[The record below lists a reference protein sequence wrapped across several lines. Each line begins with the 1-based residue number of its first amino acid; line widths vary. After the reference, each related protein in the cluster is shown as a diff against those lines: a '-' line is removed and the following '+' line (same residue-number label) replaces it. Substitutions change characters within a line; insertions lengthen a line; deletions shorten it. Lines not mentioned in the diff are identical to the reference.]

1 MRTVMKKGAARV
13 LSLLL
18 CLTMLLGMVP
28 ASMAAAED
36 TGSSGDTQA
45 RIVHLDMGRKYF
57 TPDWIMDL
65 IDKMALYGYNQ
76 LELDFGNSGAGQLR
90 FKLDNMDVT
99 YNATVTEMMPVQ
111 QETLEE
117 PADAEQ
123 PTDAIEQPA
132 DTTEQPTD
140 ATEQP
145 ADATEQPTDATEQ
158 PADATEQPTDATEQ
172 PADATEQPTDEVKA
186 LVEEVALQ
194 NETVGVTGSD
204 VMEFEA
210 RNITVEKTVNLDSA
224 FEEGKYLTETEMA
237 DIIAHANQNGI
248 EIVPLL
254 NSPGHFGAVL
264 AGVKDAET
272 GETVDFR
279 YAGSNSSLDITN
291 PDATAFGLAVVEKY
305 AKWFHDRGCTTFNIG
320 ADEFA
325 NDYGMGFAKLTP
337 SEWTNFDTY
346 ITDLYNMLTDI
357 GYDTVRMFN
366 DSVNYGSHTSEIP
379 SGIEV
384 CYWSCGWSGYDL
396 AAARDLADAGYSLIN
411 TNSTYYY
418 VLREPNNRNSIP
430 AENDILANFT
440 NESFIAN
447 YGTDTVTGAAGSM
460 FCIWCD
466 YPDGTTQEQVMNEIS
481 APLAA
486 MAYQM
491 QGGET
496 GTGLTYE
503 LFKEYGINAEVDLG
517 YTSEQNVSVKEGAST
532 EVKVPNVD
540 LSGTYTADDP
550 DVASVSVQ
558 YYNQEAGTSYTFAP
572 VGSISRDGQ
581 YVIKSKGYYLT
592 LNNGSLGAT
601 TNVEEAALWTAG
613 SSGGGYLYSNGYYL
627 RYNDGL
633 TTTTSSRNATSWSF
647 DGSKGLHYAEQVW
660 WWTTNYYITC
670 SNGRWTASTDGSN
683 QVGTRNTESTA
694 ARDESV
700 ITFNGLSAGETSV
713 IIGDVKYNITVT
725 RELNAEPL
733 TVEYWITNAGVN
745 GSSTD
750 SQSIQIEAEAVYGE
764 NGVDLST
771 LVDQTGMWGEQQVVL
786 WKTTV
791 LDYNNHQSGDS
802 GDDETA
808 DGDDFTLI
816 RYWDDS
822 WQYYYNNSWQTINTS
837 GYYGDQV
844 VAYYLQVTD
853 VTTEVTT
860 LTKDWGY
867 STDSTT
873 PDTSSGQGQVAL
885 AFAVVYP
892 DGTLSPATEDLIYD
906 KATIFN
912 YWGGRNF
919 GIISVQNNSDYNVS
933 KITVTDGKR
942 TQNTRRNVWYPD
954 DTITWEK
961 KQLDSGSYWYDEAV
975 AWEKS
980 QGGVPTVYGNGY
992 EWTAKNQAT
1001 LILIYLEPT
1010 QSEDNLTV
1018 NYEVEDSGTPFYSF
1032 DVKVTNTTGQ
1042 EEKTFLNSLVNGGHP
1057 VNVGSITLDD
1067 AAYVVNSSGV
1077 QQKFN
1082 KDLTTVPALV
1092 NTIYGSGLFTYTGA
1106 SISADGKTLTLT
1118 YRKNAA
1124 SQYQYVVDFGLPV
1137 TVPLTELGINP
1148 QGVTS
1153 VRGTASYGAISG
1165 TNQAIT
1171 YTPNSILKTTA
1182 TAQLTITFGDG
1193 QQQRVAVDFVPA
1205 STVYY
1210 EAEDFVST
1218 KGAWSEA
1225 GTSGSRTQA
1234 ATKLGAE
1241 TNNYGYDAAYDNNA
1255 NGWSNG
1261 NADKVTVSA
1270 ATFNSNSAWPTASF
1284 SFTGTGVDII
1294 SQTDVKAGAILVD
1307 VKDGSN
1313 KPVKQYIVNNY
1324 YGYTYSQETGW
1335 TVSGTNGNG
1344 IDSIYQ
1350 VPVIAVRGLN
1360 HGNYNVTITVAYDS
1374 LFDVANKGSFD
1385 FYLDAIR
1392 VYNTLEN
1399 SSVYATDGEANPIFV
1414 PVHER
1419 VTGFGT
1425 TGTLVDGLLNATLDQ
1440 FKVVGPNNEVYLAP
1454 GQSVTLEFKDA
1465 DKAGKGQ
1472 IAARIISGAGPAKLD
1487 IGGQTVTVKST
1498 VDMYYEL
1505 SNNVNSKVKITN
1517 VSSATIAL
1525 TMFKFFDV
1533 KQ

>member
-1 MRTVMKKGAARV
+1 MRTVMQKGAARV
-13 LSLLL
+13 LALFL

-57 TPDWIMDL
+57 TPDWIKSL

-76 LELDFGNSGAGQLR
+76 LELDFGNSKEGQLR

-99 YNATVTEMMPVQ
+99 YNATVTEMVPVQ

-132 DTTEQPTD
+132 D

-145 ADATEQPTDATEQ
+145 ADATEQPA
-158 PADATEQPTDATEQ
+158 DATEQ

-210 RNITVEKTVNLDSA
+210 RNTTVEKTVNLDSA
-224 FEEGKYLTETEMA
+224 FEEGKYLTQTEMA
-237 DIIAHANQNGI
+237 NIIAYADEKGI

-272 GETVDFR
+272 GEAVDLR
-279 YAGSNSSLDITN
+279 YPGSNSSLDITN
-291 PDATAFGLAVVEKY
+291 PDATAFGLAVVKKY
-305 AKWFHDRGCTTFNIG
+305 AQWFYGQDCRTFNIG

-325 NDYGMGFAKLTP
+325 NDTGSMGFATFDQTLW
-337 SEWTNFDTY
+337 SNFDTY
-346 ITDLYNMLTDI
+346 ITDLYNMLTGI

-366 DSVNYGSHTSEIP
+366 DSVNYGYHTSTFPEDIQ
-379 SGIEV
+379 V
-384 CYWSCGWSGYDL
+384 CYWSCGWGGYDL
-396 AAARDLADAGYSLIN
+396 AAASELAEASYSLIN

-440 NESFIAN
+440 NESFIGSN
-447 YGTDTVTGAAGSM
+447 GTTDTVTGAAGSM

-466 YPDGTTQEQVMNEIS
+466 YPDYTSQEEVMNEIS

-496 GTGLTYE
+496 GTDLTYE
-503 LFKEYGINAEVDLG
+503 VFKEYGINAEVDLG

-532 EVKVPNVD
+532 EVKVSNVD

-558 YYNQEAGTSYTFAP
+558 YYKQEAGTSYTFEPAS
-572 VGSISRDGQ
+572 SISRNGQ
-581 YVIKSKGYYLT
+581 YVIKSNGYYLT

-601 TNVEEAALWTAG
+601 TNVAEAALWTASG
-613 SSGGGYLYSNGYYL
+613 SDYYGYTLKSGSYYL
-627 RYNDGL
+627 WYNDDL
-633 TTTTSSRNATSWSF
+633 TITTNSRYATDWSF
-647 DGSKGLHYAEQVW
+647 RPNNGGLCYEDSG
-660 WWTTNYYITC
+660 WWTTDYYYITY
-670 SNGRWTASTDGSN
+670 SNGRWTVDEYSSN

-700 ITFNGLSAGETSV
+700 ITFTGLNEGETSV

-745 GSSTD
+745 GSSTG

-771 LVDQTGMWGEQQVVL
+771 LVDQTGLWGEQPVVL

-816 RYWDDS
+816 RYWNDR
-822 WQYYYNNSWQTINTS
+822 WQYYYNNSWQTITTS
-837 GYYGDQV
+837 GYYADQV

-867 STDSTT
+867 STDTTT
-873 PDTSSGQGQVAL
+873 PDTSSRQGQVAL

-892 DGTLSPATEDLIYD
+892 DGTLSPASEDLIYD

-919 GIISVQNNSDYNVS
+919 GIISVQNNSDYTVS
-933 KITVTDGKR
+933 KITVTEGAR
-942 TQNTRRNVWYPD
+942 ARNTRDNVWYPT

-961 KQLDSGSYWYDEAV
+961 KQLDSGSYWYDETV

-980 QGGVPTVYGNGY
+980 EGGVPTVYGNGY

-1042 EEKTFLNSLVNGGHP
+1042 EEKTFLNSLENNGGNP
-1057 VNVGSITLDD
+1057 VQVGSIILDD
-1067 AAYVVNSSGV
+1067 NAYVVNSSGV

-1153 VRGTASYGAISG
+1153 VRGTASYGAISYDAAS
-1165 TNQAIT
+1165 QSIT

-1182 TAQLTITFGDG
+1182 TAQLTVTFGDG

-1210 EAEDFVST
+1210 EAEDFVNT
-1218 KGAWSEA
+1218 TGAWSQA
-1225 GTSGSRTQA
+1225 GTSGSRTQT

-1324 YGYTYSQETGW
+1324 YGYTYSEETGW
-1335 TVSGTNGNG
+1335 TVSSTNGNG
-1344 IDSIYQ
+1344 INSIYQ

-1360 HGNYNVTITVAYDS
+1360 HGNYNVTITVVYDD
-1374 LFDVANKGSFD
+1374 LFAVAGQNSFD

-1399 SSVYATDGEANPIFV
+1399 SGVYATDGEANPIFV

-1419 VTGFGT
+1419 VTNFGAS
-1425 TGTLVDGLLNATLDQ
+1425 GTLVDGLKEASLGL
-1440 FKVVGPNNEVYLAP
+1440 FKTVGPNNEVYLAP
-1454 GQSVTLEFKDA
+1454 GQSVELAMKDGETGTA
-1465 DKAGKGQ
+1465 Q
-1472 IAARIISGAGPAKLD
+1472 LAARIISGTGTASLALSN
-1487 IGGQTVTVKST
+1487 GQTVNVKST
-1498 VDMYYEL
+1498 VDEYYKVASINNTVTIENT
-1505 SNNVNSKVKITN
+1505 SNC
-1517 VSSATIAL
+1517 TIAV
-1525 TMFKFFDV
+1525 TMLKIFGGV
-1533 KQ
+1533 Q

>member
-36 TGSSGDTQA
+36 TDSSGDTQA

-57 TPDWIMDL
+57 TPDWIKSL

-76 LELDFGNSGAGQLR
+76 LELDFGNSEAGQIR
-90 FKLDNMDVT
+90 FKLENMDVT
-99 YNATVTEMMPVQ
+99 YNATVTEMVPVQ

-123 PTDAIEQPA
+123 PTDATEQPTDATEQPA
-132 DTTEQPTD
+132 DATEQPAD

-158 PADATEQPTDATEQ
+158 PADATEQPADTTE
-172 PADATEQPTDEVKA
+172 EPTDEVKA

-210 RNITVEKTVNLDSA
+210 RNTTVKKTVNLDSA
-224 FEEGKYLTETEMA
+224 FEGGKYLTETEMA

-264 AGVKDAET
+264 AGVKDKET

-291 PDATAFGLAVVEKY
+291 PDATAFGLAVVKKY
-305 AKWFHDRGCTTFNIG
+305 ARWFYDQGCTTFNIG

-325 NDYGMGFAKLTP
+325 NDNDTGSMGFATF
-337 SEWTNFDTY
+337 EWNRTLWSNFDTY
-346 ITDLYNMLTDI
+346 ITNLYDMLTDM
-357 GYDTVRMFN
+357 GYETVRMFN

-384 CYWSCGWSGYDL
+384 CYWSCGWWGYDL
-396 AAARDLADAGYSLIN
+396 SAASELADAGYSLIN

-418 VLREPNNRNSIP
+418 VLREPSDPNSIP
-430 AENDILANFT
+430 VENDILNNFT
-440 NESFIAN
+440 NESFIASN
-447 YGTDTVTGAAGSM
+447 GTTETVTGAAGSM

-466 YPDGTTQEQVMNEIS
+466 YPDYTSEEEVMNEIS

-503 LFKEYGINAEVDLG
+503 VFKAYGINAEVDLG
-517 YTSEQNVSVKEGAST
+517 YNFEQNVSVKEGAST

-540 LSGTYTADDP
+540 LTGDYTADDP
-550 DVASVSVQ
+550 GVASVSVQ
-558 YYNQEAGTSYTFAP
+558 YYKQEAGTTTTFAP
-572 VGSISRDGQ
+572 VISISRNGQ
-581 YVIKSKGYYLT
+581 YVIKSGNYYMT
-592 LNNGSLGAT
+592 LNGSSLGVT
-601 TNVEEAALWTAG
+601 TNVEEAALWTAD
-613 SSGGGYLYSNGYYL
+613 SNGGGYLYSNGYYL
-627 RYNDGL
+627 RYSNGSL
-633 TTTTSSRNATSWSF
+633 SASSRNATDWSF
-647 DGSKGLHYAEQVW
+647 SDNRGFYRDGGWFGSD
-660 WWTTNYYITC
+660 YYITY
-670 SNGRWTASTDGSN
+670 SNGSWTATTNGSN
-683 QVGTRNTESTA
+683 QVGTRSTESTA

-700 ITFNGLSAGETSV
+700 ITFNGLNEGETSV

-745 GSSTD
+745 GSSTG

-822 WQYYYNNSWQTINTS
+822 WQYYYNNSWQTITTS
-837 GYYGDQV
+837 GYHADQV
-844 VAYYLQVTD
+844 VAYYLQATD

-867 STDSTT
+867 STNNPT
-873 PDTSSGQGQVAL
+873 DTSGGLGQDAL

-919 GIISVQNNSDYNVS
+919 GIISVQNNSDYTVS
-933 KITVTDGKR
+933 KITVTSGTR
-942 TQNTRRNVWYPD
+942 ATNTYSN
-954 DTITWEK
+954 TWGPNDRINWNK
-961 KQLDSGSYWYDEAV
+961 KTLDSGARWYDETV

-980 QGGVPTVYGNGY
+980 EGGVPTVYGNGY

-1042 EEKTFLNSLVNGGHP
+1042 EEKTFLNSLVNGSYP

-1118 YRKNAA
+1118 YRKNAD

-1171 YTPNSILKTTA
+1171 YTPTSILKTTA

-1193 QQQRVAVDFVPA
+1193 QQQRVTVDFVPA

-1218 KGAWSEA
+1218 AGAWSEA

-1241 TNNYGYDAAYDNNA
+1241 TKNYGYDVAYDNNA

-1270 ATFNSNSAWPTASF
+1270 ATYSTNGTWPTASF

-1324 YGYTYSQETGW
+1324 YGYTYSEETGW
-1335 TVSGTNGNG
+1335 TVSDTNGNG
-1344 IDSIYQ
+1344 INSIYQ
-1350 VPVIAVRGLN
+1350 VPVIAVRGLA
-1360 HGNYNVTITVAYDS
+1360 HDTYNVTITVVYDD
-1374 LFDVANKGSFD
+1374 LFDVAEQESFE

-1392 VYNTLEN
+1392 VYNTLAD
-1399 SSVYATDGEANPIFV
+1399 SSVYATDHENNPAFV
-1414 PVHER
+1414 PVHNR
-1419 VTGFGT
+1419 VTAT
-1425 TGTLVDGLLNATLDQ
+1425 AATLVDGKTNASLEEFTY
-1440 FKVVGPNNEVYLAP
+1440 FGPNNEVYLAP
-1454 GQSVTLEFKDA
+1454 GQSVTLTMEGDETSRA
-1465 DKAGKGQ
+1465 Q
-1472 IAARIISGAGPAKLD
+1472 LAARIISGTGTASLEVGTET
-1487 IGGQTVTVKST
+1487 INVKST
-1498 VDMYYEL
+1498 VDEYY
-1505 SNNVNSKVKITN
+1505 KVASIGNTVTIEN
-1517 VSSATIAL
+1517 TGNCTIAV
-1525 TMFKFFDV
+1525 TMLKIFGGV
-1533 KQ
+1533 Q

>member
-1 MRTVMKKGAARV
+1 MRTVMQKGAARV
-13 LSLLL
+13 LALFL

-57 TPDWIMDL
+57 TADWIKSL

-123 PTDAIEQPA
+123 PTDAI
-132 DTTEQPTD
+132 
-140 ATEQP
+140 EQP

-210 RNITVEKTVNLDSA
+210 RNTTVEKTVNLDSA
-224 FEEGKYLTETEMA
+224 FVEGEYLNETEMA
-237 DIIAHANQNGI
+237 GIIDYANQNGI

-264 AGVKDAET
+264 AGVEDAET
-272 GETVDFR
+272 GETVDLR
-279 YAGSNSSLDITN
+279 YPGSNSSLDITN
-291 PDATAFGLAVVEKY
+291 PDATAFGLAVVKKY
-305 AKWFHDRGCTTFNIG
+305 AQWFYGQDCRTFNIG

-325 NDYGMGFAKLTP
+325 NDTGSMGFATFDQTLW
-337 SEWTNFDTY
+337 SNFDTY
-346 ITDLYNMLTDI
+346 ITDLYNMLTGI

-366 DSVNYGSHTSEIP
+366 DSVNYGYHTSTFPEDIQ
-379 SGIEV
+379 V

-396 AAARDLADAGYSLIN
+396 SAASELADAGYSLIN

-430 AENDILANFT
+430 EESVILANFS
-440 NESFIAN
+440 NESFIGSN
-447 YGTDTVTGAAGSM
+447 GTTDTVTKAAGSM

-647 DGSKGLHYAEQVW
+647 DGSKGLHYAEQVL

-791 LDYNNHQSGDS
+791 LDYNNHQSGDP

-816 RYWDDS
+816 RYWNDR
-822 WQYYYNNSWQTINTS
+822 WQYYYNNSWQTITTS
-837 GYYGDQV
+837 GYYADQV

-867 STDSTT
+867 STDTTT
-873 PDTSSGQGQVAL
+873 PDTSSRQGQVAL

-919 GIISVQNNSDYNVS
+919 GIISVQNNSDYTVS
-933 KITVTDGKR
+933 KITVTDGRR
-942 TQNTRRNVWYPD
+942 TRNTSANVWHPT

-961 KQLDSGSYWYDEAV
+961 KQLDSGSYWYDETV

-1042 EEKTFLNSLVNGGHP
+1042 EEKTFLNSLVNGNYP
-1057 VNVGSITLDD
+1057 VNVGSINLDD

-1137 TVPLTELGINP
+1137 RVLLTELGINP

-1153 VRGTASYGAISG
+1153 VSGTASYGAISYDAAS
-1165 TNQAIT
+1165 QSIT

-1182 TAQLTITFGDG
+1182 TAQLTVTFGDG
-1193 QQQRVAVDFVPA
+1193 QQQRVTVDFVPA

-1218 KGAWSEA
+1218 AGAWSEA

-1234 ATKLGAE
+1234 ATKLGEE

-1261 NADKVTVSA
+1261 NADKVTVDT
-1270 ATFNSNSAWPTASF
+1270 ATYNNGGWPTASF

-1313 KPVKQYIVNNY
+1313 TPVKQYIVNNY
-1324 YGYTYSQETGW
+1324 YGYTYSEETGW
-1335 TVSGTNGNG
+1335 TVSDKNGNG
-1344 IDSIYQ
+1344 ISSIYQ
-1350 VPVIAVRGLN
+1350 VPVIAVRGLK
-1360 HGNYNVTITVAYDS
+1360 HGTYNVTITVVYDD
-1374 LFDVANKGSFD
+1374 LFDVANKDSFD

-1392 VYNTLEN
+1392 VYNTLAD
-1399 SSVYATDGEANPIFV
+1399 SSVYATDHENNPAFV
-1414 PVHER
+1414 PVHNR
-1419 VTGFGT
+1419 VTAT
-1425 TGTLVDGLLNATLDQ
+1425 AATLVDGKTNANLEEFTY
-1440 FKVVGPNNEVYLAP
+1440 FGPNNEVYLAP
-1454 GQSVTLEFKDA
+1454 DQSVTLTMEGDETG
-1465 DKAGKGQ
+1465 KAQ
-1472 IAARIISGAGPAKLD
+1472 LAARIISGTGTASLALSN
-1487 IGGQTVTVKST
+1487 GQTVNVKST
-1498 VDMYYEL
+1498 VDEYYKVA
-1505 SNNVNSKVKITN
+1505 SINNTVTIENTGN
-1517 VSSATIAL
+1517 CTIAV
-1525 TMFKFFDV
+1525 TMLKIFGRV
-1533 KQ
+1533 Q

>member
-13 LSLLL
+13 LALLL

-28 ASMAAAED
+28 ASMAAAEY

-76 LELDFGNSGAGQLR
+76 LELDFGNSEAGQIR

-99 YNATVTEMMPVQ
+99 YNATVTEMVPVQ

-132 DTTEQPTD
+132 D
-140 ATEQP
+140 
-145 ADATEQPTDATEQ
+145 ATEQPT
-158 PADATEQPTDATEQ
+158 DATEQPTDATEQ

-210 RNITVEKTVNLDSA
+210 RNTTVEKTVNLDSA
-224 FEEGKYLTETEMA
+224 FVEGEYLNETEMA
-237 DIIAHANQNGI
+237 GIIDYANQNGI

-264 AGVKDAET
+264 AGVKDKET
-272 GETVDFR
+272 DEAVDFR
-279 YAGSNSSLDITN
+279 YVGSNSSLDITN
-291 PDATAFGLAVVEKY
+291 PDATAFGLAVVKKY
-305 AKWFHDRGCTTFNIG
+305 AQWFYDQDCRTFNIG

-325 NDYGMGFAKLTP
+325 NDNDTGSMGFATF
-337 SEWTNFDTY
+337 EWNQTLWSNFDTY
-346 ITDLYNMLTDI
+346 ITNLYDMLTDM
-357 GYDTVRMFN
+357 GYETVRMFN

-396 AAARDLADAGYSLIN
+396 SAASELADAGYSLIN

-418 VLREPNNRNSIP
+418 VLREPSDPNSIP

-466 YPDGTTQEQVMNEIS
+466 YPGGTTQGQVMNEIS

-503 LFKEYGINAEVDLG
+503 VFKAYGINAEVDLG

-558 YYNQEAGTSYTFAP
+558 YYKQEAGTTTTFAP
-572 VGSISRDGQ
+572 VSSISRNGQ
-581 YVIKSKGYYLT
+581 YVIESNGYYLT
-592 LNNGSLGAT
+592 LNGSSLGAT
-601 TNVEEAALWTAG
+601 TNVEEATLWTANN
-613 SSGGGYLYSNGYYL
+613 SGGGYLYSNGYYL
-627 RYNDGL
+627 RYNNGTL
-633 TTTTSSRNATSWSF
+633 SVSNRNATSWSF
-647 DGSKGLHYAEQVW
+647 DGSKGLHYAEQEW
-660 WWTTNYYITC
+660 WWTTNYYITY
-670 SNGRWTASTDGSN
+670 SNGSWTASTDGSN

-700 ITFNGLSAGETSV
+700 ITFTGLSAGETSV

-745 GSSTD
+745 GSSTG

-771 LVDQTGMWGEQQVVL
+771 LVDQTGLWGEQPVVL

-1032 DVKVTNTTGQ
+1032 DVKVTNTTG
-1042 EEKTFLNSLVNGGHP
+1042 EPDKTFLNSLENNGGNP
-1057 VNVGSITLDD
+1057 VQVGSIILDD
-1067 AAYVVNSSGV
+1067 NAYVRNSSGV

-1118 YRKNAA
+1118 YRKNAD
-1124 SQYQYVVDFGLPV
+1124 SQYRYVVDFGLPV

-1153 VRGTASYGAISG
+1153 VRGTASYGAISYVAAS
-1165 TNQAIT
+1165 QSIT
-1171 YTPNSILKTTA
+1171 YTPTSILNTTA

-1218 KGAWSEA
+1218 AGAWSEA
-1225 GTSGSRTQA
+1225 GASGSRTQA

-1241 TNNYGYDAAYDNNA
+1241 TNNYGYDAAYDDNA

-1270 ATFNSNSAWPTASF
+1270 ATYSTNGAWPTASF

-1324 YGYTYSQETGW
+1324 YGYTYSEETGW

-1350 VPVIAVRGLN
+1350 VPVIAVRGLA
-1360 HGNYNVTITVAYDS
+1360 HDTYNVTITVVYDD
-1374 LFDVANKGSFD
+1374 LFDVANKDSFD

-1392 VYNTLEN
+1392 VYNTLAD
-1399 SSVYATDGEANPIFV
+1399 SSVYATDHENNPAFV
-1414 PVHER
+1414 PVHNR
-1419 VTGFGT
+1419 VTAT
-1425 TGTLVDGLLNATLDQ
+1425 AATLVDGKTNASLEEFTY
-1440 FKVVGPNNEVYLAP
+1440 FGPNNEVYLAP
-1454 GQSVTLEFKDA
+1454 GQSVTVNLGTDA
-1465 DKAGKGQ
+1465 NGKNAQ
-1472 IAARIISGAGPAKLD
+1472 LAARIIDGTSAELKID
-1487 IGGQTVTVKST
+1487 TTKTVTVNST
-1498 VDMYYEL
+1498 VDQYYTIEGGV
-1505 SNNVNSKVKITN
+1505 NNTVTIKNNSSDSTV
-1517 VSSATIAL
+1517 AL
-1525 TMFKFFDV
+1525 TILKLTGGSN
-1533 KQ
+1533 

>member
-1 MRTVMKKGAARV
+1 MRTVMQKGAARV
-13 LSLLL
+13 LALFL

-57 TPDWIMDL
+57 TPDWIKSL

-76 LELDFGNSGAGQLR
+76 LELDFGNSEAGQIR
-90 FKLDNMDVT
+90 FKLNDMNVT
-99 YNATVTEMMPVQ
+99 YEATATEMVPVQ

-132 DTTEQPTD
+132 DATEQPTD

-145 ADATEQPTDATEQ
+145 TDATEQPTDATEQ
-158 PADATEQPTDATEQ
+158 PADATEQ

-210 RNITVEKTVNLDSA
+210 RNTTVEKTVNLDSA
-224 FEEGKYLTETEMA
+224 FVEGEYLNETEMA
-237 DIIAHANQNGI
+237 GIIDYANQNGI

-264 AGVKDAET
+264 AGVEDAET
-272 GETVDFR
+272 GETVDLR
-279 YAGSNSSLDITN
+279 YPGSNSSLDITN
-291 PDATAFGLAVVEKY
+291 PDATAFGLAVVKKY
-305 AKWFHDRGCTTFNIG
+305 AQWFYGQDCRTFNIG

-325 NDYGMGFAKLTP
+325 NDTGSMGFATFDQTLW
-337 SEWTNFDTY
+337 SNFDTY
-346 ITDLYNMLTDI
+346 ITDLYNMLTGI

-366 DSVNYGSHTSEIP
+366 DSVNYGYHTSTFPEDIQ
-379 SGIEV
+379 V

-396 AAARDLADAGYSLIN
+396 SAASELADAGYSLIN

-430 AENDILANFT
+430 EESVILANFS
-440 NESFIAN
+440 NESFIGSN
-447 YGTDTVTGAAGSM
+447 GTTDTVTKAAGSM

-647 DGSKGLHYAEQVW
+647 DGSKGLHYAEQVL

-791 LDYNNHQSGDS
+791 LDYNNHQSGDP

-822 WQYYYNNSWQTINTS
+822 WQYYYNNNWQTITTS
-837 GYYGDQV
+837 GYRADQV

-873 PDTSSGQGQVAL
+873 PDTSSRQGQVAL

-912 YWGGRNF
+912 YWEGRNF
-919 GIISVQNNSDYNVS
+919 GIISVQNNSDYTVS
-933 KITVTDGKR
+933 KITVTSGTR
-942 TQNTRRNVWYPD
+942 ATNTYSN
-954 DTITWEK
+954 TWGPNDRINWNK
-961 KQLDSGSYWYDEAV
+961 KTLDSGARWYDEAV

-980 QGGVPTVYGNGY
+980 EGGVPTVYGKGY

-1010 QSEDNLTV
+1010 QSEDDLTV
-1018 NYEVEDSGTPFYSF
+1018 NYVVEGSSEPFHSF
-1032 DVKVTNTTGQ
+1032 PVKVTNTTG
-1042 EEKTFLNSLVNGGHP
+1042 EPDKTFLNSLENNGGNP
-1057 VNVGSITLDD
+1057 VQVGSIILDD
-1067 AAYVVNSSGV
+1067 NAYVVNSSGV

-1118 YRKNAA
+1118 YKKNAA

-1137 TVPLTELGINP
+1137 AVPLSDLGITNA
-1148 QGVTS
+1148 QAVTE
-1153 VRGTASYGAISG
+1153 VRGSADWGTISYDSASASVV
-1165 TNQAIT
+1165 
-1171 YTPNSILKTTA
+1171 YTPNGILRNTA
-1182 TAQLTITFGDG
+1182 AAQIYIYFGST
-1193 QQQRVAVDFVPA
+1193 RETRTVDFIPA

-1210 EAEDFVST
+1210 EAENFVST
-1218 KGAWSEA
+1218 AGAWSEA

-1270 ATFNSNSAWPTASF
+1270 ATYSSNGAWPTASF

-1313 KPVKQYIVNNY
+1313 TPVKQYIVNNY
-1324 YGYTYSQETGW
+1324 YGYTYNSEADTW

-1360 HGNYNVTITVAYDS
+1360 HGTYNVTITVVYDD
-1374 LFDVANKGSFD
+1374 LFDVANKDSFE

-1392 VYNTLEN
+1392 VYNTLAD
-1399 SSVYATDGEANPIFV
+1399 SSVYATDHENNPAFV
-1414 PVHER
+1414 PVHNR
-1419 VTGFGT
+1419 VTAT
-1425 TGTLVDGLLNATLDQ
+1425 AATLVDGKTNASLEEFTY
-1440 FKVVGPNNEVYLAP
+1440 FGPNNEVYLAP
-1454 GQSVTLEFKDA
+1454 GQSVTLTMEGDETG
-1465 DKAGKGQ
+1465 KAQ
-1472 IAARIISGAGPAKLD
+1472 LAARIISGTGTASLEVGTET
-1487 IGGQTVTVKST
+1487 INVKST
-1498 VDMYYEL
+1498 VDEYYKVA
-1505 SNNVNSKVKITN
+1505 SIGNSVTIENTGN
-1517 VSSATIAL
+1517 CTIAV
-1525 TMFKFFDV
+1525 TMLKIFGRV
-1533 KQ
+1533 Q

>member
-1 MRTVMKKGAARV
+1 M
-13 LSLLL
+13 
-18 CLTMLLGMVP
+18 
-28 ASMAAAED
+28 
-36 TGSSGDTQA
+36 
-45 RIVHLDMGRKYF
+45 
-57 TPDWIMDL
+57 
-65 IDKMALYGYNQ
+65 
-76 LELDFGNSGAGQLR
+76 
-90 FKLDNMDVT
+90 
-99 YNATVTEMMPVQ
+99 
-111 QETLEE
+111 
-117 PADAEQ
+117 
-123 PTDAIEQPA
+123 
-132 DTTEQPTD
+132 
-140 ATEQP
+140 
-145 ADATEQPTDATEQ
+145 
-158 PADATEQPTDATEQ
+158 
-172 PADATEQPTDEVKA
+172 
-186 LVEEVALQ
+186 
-194 NETVGVTGSD
+194 
-204 VMEFEA
+204 
-210 RNITVEKTVNLDSA
+210 
-224 FEEGKYLTETEMA
+224 
-237 DIIAHANQNGI
+237 
-248 EIVPLL
+248 
-254 NSPGHFGAVL
+254 
-264 AGVKDAET
+264 
-272 GETVDFR
+272 
-279 YAGSNSSLDITN
+279 
-291 PDATAFGLAVVEKY
+291 
-305 AKWFHDRGCTTFNIG
+305 
-320 ADEFA
+320 
-325 NDYGMGFAKLTP
+325 
-337 SEWTNFDTY
+337 
-346 ITDLYNMLTDI
+346 
-357 GYDTVRMFN
+357 
-366 DSVNYGSHTSEIP
+366 
-379 SGIEV
+379 
-384 CYWSCGWSGYDL
+384 
-396 AAARDLADAGYSLIN
+396 
-411 TNSTYYY
+411 
-418 VLREPNNRNSIP
+418 
-430 AENDILANFT
+430 
-440 NESFIAN
+440 
-447 YGTDTVTGAAGSM
+447 
-460 FCIWCD
+460 
-466 YPDGTTQEQVMNEIS
+466 
-481 APLAA
+481 
-486 MAYQM
+486 
-491 QGGET
+491 
-496 GTGLTYE
+496 
-503 LFKEYGINAEVDLG
+503 
-517 YTSEQNVSVKEGAST
+517 
-532 EVKVPNVD
+532 
-540 LSGTYTADDP
+540 
-550 DVASVSVQ
+550 
-558 YYNQEAGTSYTFAP
+558 
-572 VGSISRDGQ
+572 
-581 YVIKSKGYYLT
+581 
-592 LNNGSLGAT
+592 
-601 TNVEEAALWTAG
+601 
-613 SSGGGYLYSNGYYL
+613 
-627 RYNDGL
+627 
-633 TTTTSSRNATSWSF
+633 
-647 DGSKGLHYAEQVW
+647 
-660 WWTTNYYITC
+660 
-670 SNGRWTASTDGSN
+670 
-683 QVGTRNTESTA
+683 GTRNTESTA

-745 GSSTD
+745 GSSTG

-771 LVDQTGMWGEQQVVL
+771 LVDQTGLWGEQPVVL

-808 DGDDFTLI
+808 DGNDFTLI
-816 RYWDDS
+816 RYWDDR
-822 WQYYYNNSWQTINTS
+822 WQYYYNNSWQTITTS
-837 GYYGDQV
+837 GYRADQV

-1042 EEKTFLNSLVNGGHP
+1042 EEKTFLNSLENNGGNS
-1057 VNVGSITLDD
+1057 VQVGSIILDD
-1067 AAYVVNSSGV
+1067 NAYVVNSSGV

-1092 NTIYGSGLFTYTGA
+1092 NTIYGSGLFTYAGA

-1137 TVPLTELGINP
+1137 TVPLSELGINP

-1153 VRGTASYGAISG
+1153 VSGTASYGAISYDAAS
-1165 TNQAIT
+1165 QSIT

-1182 TAQLTITFGDG
+1182 TARLTVTFGDG
-1193 QQQRVAVDFVPA
+1193 QQQRVTVDFVPA

-1218 KGAWSEA
+1218 AGAWSEA

-1324 YGYTYSQETGW
+1324 YGYTYREETGW
-1335 TVSGTNGNG
+1335 TVSDKNGNG
-1344 IDSIYQ
+1344 INSIYQ
-1350 VPVIAVRGLN
+1350 VPVIAVRGLK
-1360 HGNYNVTITVAYDS
+1360 HGTYNVTITVVYDG

-1392 VYNTLEN
+1392 VYNTLAD
-1399 SSVYATDGEANPIFV
+1399 SSVYATDHENNPAFV
-1414 PVHER
+1414 PVHNR
-1419 VTGFGT
+1419 VTAT
-1425 TGTLVDGLLNATLDQ
+1425 VATLVDGKTNASLEEFTY
-1440 FKVVGPNNEVYLAP
+1440 FGPNNEVYLAP
-1454 GQSVTLEFKDA
+1454 GQSVELAMKDGETGTA
-1465 DKAGKGQ
+1465 Q
-1472 IAARIISGAGPAKLD
+1472 LAARIISGTGTASLKVGTET
-1487 IGGQTVTVKST
+1487 INVKST
-1498 VDMYYEL
+1498 VDEYY
-1505 SNNVNSKVKITN
+1505 KVASIG
-1517 VSSATIAL
+1517 SSVTIANTSNCTIAV
-1525 TMFKFFDV
+1525 TMLKIFGAV
-1533 KQ
+1533 Q